1 MFPFSSLILSIAGIC
16 SALLS
21 QVFGNID
28 FAAGKFY
35 CESSKIIS
43 GKKKNANM
51 QTRNVNRY
59 CYECPIEHFQQIST
73 LIFILNL
80 LDEKGWQR

>member
-1 MFPFSSLILSIAGIC
+1 
-16 SALLS
+16 
-21 QVFGNID
+21 
-28 FAAGKFY
+28 
-35 CESSKIIS
+35 
-43 GKKKNANM
+43 M